1 MKGTVQQPD
10 KILERLIASTRSP
23 RGKYSAAESY
33 KILEKRLF
41 PKRSRILRLRFTA
54 AAAAIALL
62 CVMSWSVYQ
71 YMKPVAMRTVS
82 TLANQQQV
90 RLPDGTQVTLNHYS
104 TLTYPEK
111 FKAEVRKV
119 ELSGEAYFEVSKDK
133 KHPFIVE
140 TTPVNVEVLGTH
152 FNVEAYPNDPDA
164 ITTLLEGSVA
174 VSNKQNTHRVILKP
188 NESAIYNKVKGS
200 LVCEA
205 IDNATDDIAWREGKL
220 IFNDLPLQEIARQ
233 LSNTFGVNITVSSKT
248 LQDYRLT
255 AQFTNGEGLTEIL
268 DLLQTA
274 GHFKYTYSQNK
285 KQITI
290 TDLK

>member
-1 MKGTVQQPD
+1 MKDTFQQPD

-23 RGKYSAAESY
+23 RGKYSATESY

-41 PKRSRILRLRFTA
+41 PNRSRILRLRFTA

-71 YMKPVAMRTVS
+71 YMKPVAMCTVS

-119 ELSGEAYFEVSKDK
+119 ELSGEAYFEVSKDT

-140 TTPVNVEVLGTH
+140 TAPVNVEVLGTH
-152 FNVEAYPNDPDA
+152 FNVEAYSNDPDVT
-164 ITTLLEGSVA
+164 TTLLEGSVA

-200 LVCEA
+200 LVCEKLE
-205 IDNATDDIAWREGKL
+205 NATDDIAWREGKL
-220 IFNDLPLQEIARQ
+220 IFNNLPIQEIARQ
-233 LSNTFGVNITVSSKT
+233 LSNTFGVSITVSSKT

-255 AQFTNGEGLTEIL
+255 ARFTNGEGLTEIL

-274 GHFKYTYSQNK
+274 GHFKYTYSQNR

>member
-1 MKGTVQQPD
+1 MKYTDQKPD

-41 PKRSRILRLRFTA
+41 PNRSRIFRLRFTA

-71 YMKPVAMRTVS
+71 YMKPVTMCTVS
-82 TLANQQQV
+82 TLANQQEI
-90 RLPDGTQVTLNHYS
+90 RLSDGTLVTLNHYS
-104 TLTYPEK
+104 TLTYPEE

-119 ELSGEAYFEVSKDK
+119 ELTGEAYFEVSKDQ

-140 TTPVNVEVLGTH
+140 ASPINVEVLGTH
-152 FNVEAYPNDPDA
+152 FNVEAYPNDTDVT
-164 ITTLLEGSVA
+164 TTLLEGSVA
-174 VSNKQNTHRVILKP
+174 VSNKLNTHRVILKP
-188 NESAIYNKVKGS
+188 NESAIYNKEKGS
-200 LVCEA
+200 LVCETLEDTA
-205 IDNATDDIAWREGKL
+205 DDIAWREGKF
-220 IFNDLPLQEIARQ
+220 IFNDMPIREIARQ
-233 LSNTFGVNITVSSKT
+233 LSNSFGVSITVGSKT

-255 AQFTNGEGLTEIL
+255 ARFANGEGLTEIL
-268 DLLQTA
+268 DLLQMA
-274 GHFKYTYSQNK
+274 GQFKYTYSQNK

-290 TDLK
+290 TE

>member
-41 PKRSRILRLRFTA
+41 PNRSRILRLRFTA

-62 CVMSWSVYQ
+62 CVMSWSVCQ
-71 YMKPVAMRTVS
+71 YMKPVAMCTVS

-140 TTPVNVEVLGTH
+140 TAPVNVEVLGTH
-152 FNVEAYPNDPDA
+152 FNVEAYPNDPDV

-174 VSNKQNTHRVILKP
+174 VSNKQNTYRVILKP

-205 IDNATDDIAWREGKL
+205 IDNAADDIAWREGKL

-255 AQFTNGEGLTEIL
+255 ARFTNGEGLTEIL

>member
-1 MKGTVQQPD
+1 MKHTDQQPD
-10 KILERLIASTRSP
+10 RILEKLIASTRSP

-41 PKRSRILRLRFTA
+41 PNRSGIFRLRFTA

-71 YMKPVAMRTVS
+71 YMKPVTMCTVS
-82 TLANQQQV
+82 TLANQQEI
-90 RLPDGTQVTLNHYS
+90 RLPDGTLVTLNHYS
-104 TLTYPEK
+104 TLTYPEE
-111 FKAEVRKV
+111 FKAEMRKV
-119 ELSGEAYFEVSKDK
+119 ELTGEAYFEVSKDK

-140 TTPVNVEVLGTH
+140 TAPVNVEVLGTH
-152 FNVEAYPNDPDA
+152 FNVEAYPNDPDVT
-164 ITTLLEGSVA
+164 TTLLEGSVA
-174 VSNKQNTHRVILKP
+174 VSNKLNTHRVILKP
-188 NESAIYNKVKGS
+188 NESAIYNKERGS
-200 LVCEA
+200 LVCETLEDA
-205 IDNATDDIAWREGKL
+205 ADDIAWREGKL
-220 IFNDLPLQEIARQ
+220 IFNDIPIREIARQ
-233 LSNTFGVNITVSSKT
+233 LSNTFGVSINIDSKT

-255 AQFTNGEGLTEIL
+255 ARFTNGESLTEIL

-290 TDLK
+290 TEK